1 MSTGGKAGVVAPILE
16 LRGLSKHFDATRAL
30 HDVSLQIRP
39 GEVHGLVGQNG
50 SGKSTLIKI
59 ISGFEDPDAGAEA
72 LVRGTPARFPIGRAL
87 NVSVVHQDLAVFDIG
102 SVADNIMGPRWT
114 GVASLGRIS
123 WRKARA
129 EAARSCHA
137 LGLHVDMRARVAE
150 LAAVEKAMLACVRA
164 LKDAE
169 AENSL
174 LLLDEPTTYMT
185 DADAAR
191 FNSFVR
197 ELARDRG
204 VAVLYVSHRLKEVLA
219 VCDTITVLRD
229 GQVAA
234 ELEAGSVDVGAIVV
248 AMLGQAMDVADEQLA
263 PPGTDVVLALRDL
276 TGSGISHLD
285 LDVHAGEIV
294 GVTGLVGMG
303 QDDLP
308 YVIQNAVGTAAVS
321 VSPGKNG
328 EGGNRSGDRAAP
340 IGIVPGDRH
349 TLGGWMSA
357 PAFENLSIAVIES
370 YWRAGFL
377 RVRPQVKAAEAI
389 IKELS
394 VVPPEPKRPLGLF
407 SGGNQQKLI
416 LGRALQSL
424 PRVLVLHEPFQ
435 GVDVRARAELSRK
448 VRSLAAE
455 RGLGVVLCSSDAG
468 DLAAT
473 CHRVLILH
481 SGQVAAT
488 VRGENATE
496 EDIVR
501 ACQRAGETQL
511 TAEPAEE
518 I

>member
-1 MSTGGKAGVVAPILE
+1 MTQSETLSAPILE
-16 LRGLSKHFDATRAL
+16 LRGVSKHFDATRAL
-30 HDVSLQIRP
+30 HDVSLRIWP

-59 ISGFEDPDAGAEA
+59 ISGFEDPDTGAGV
-72 LVRGTPARFPIGRAL
+72 LVQGNPARFPIGRAL

-114 GVASLGRIS
+114 GLPTLGRIS
-123 WRKARA
+123 WKKARA

-185 DADAAR
+185 DSDAAR

-197 ELARDRG
+197 QLARDRG
-204 VAVLYVSHRLKEVLA
+204 VAVLYVSHRLREVLA

-229 GQVAA
+229 GEVAA
-234 ELEAGSVDVGAIVV
+234 ELEAGKVDVGAIVV

-263 PPGTDVVLALRDL
+263 PPGDEVILALRDL
-276 TGSGISHLD
+276 NGRTIRHLD
-285 LDVHAGEIV
+285 LDIHAGEIV

-308 YVIQNAVGTAAVS
+308 YVIRDAMGRTS
-321 VSPGKNG
+321 
-328 EGGNRSGDRAAP
+328 P
-340 IGIVPGDRH
+340 IGLVPGDRH

-357 PAFENLSIAVIES
+357 PAFENLSIAVIDS
-370 YWRAGFL
+370 YWQGGFL

-389 IKELS
+389 IEDLS
-394 VVPPEPKRPLGLF
+394 VVPPKPKQPLGLF

-488 VRGENATE
+488 VHGENTTE

-511 TAEPAEE
+511 MAEPAEE
-518 I
+518 R